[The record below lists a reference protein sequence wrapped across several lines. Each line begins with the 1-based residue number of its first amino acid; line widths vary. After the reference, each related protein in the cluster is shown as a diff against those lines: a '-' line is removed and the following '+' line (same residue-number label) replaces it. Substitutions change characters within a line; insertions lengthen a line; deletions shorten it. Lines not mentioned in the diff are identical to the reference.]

1 MCKKYKACK
10 HALTPR
16 YVTIVSGQFAG
27 MRARPLGR
35 SNSAWGGVAL
45 SGSTVVQ
52 TSCCRLP
59 SRKRAAQREWHWSAY
74 YITVSLK
81 MGIA

>member
-1 MCKKYKACK
+1 MCKKYKACT

-16 YVTIVSGQFAG
+16 YVTIVRGQFAG

-59 SRKRAAQREWHWSAY
+59 RGSGQHS
-74 YITVSLK
+74 VS
-81 MGIA
+81 GTGPPTI

>member
-35 SNSAWGGVAL
+35 SISALGGVAL
-45 SGSTVVQ
+45 SGSMVVQ
-52 TSCCRLP
+52 TSCRRLP
-59 SRKRAAQREWHWSAY
+59 LRKQAAQREWHWSAY
-74 YITVSLK
+74 YLTVRLK
-81 MGIA
+81 MGIP